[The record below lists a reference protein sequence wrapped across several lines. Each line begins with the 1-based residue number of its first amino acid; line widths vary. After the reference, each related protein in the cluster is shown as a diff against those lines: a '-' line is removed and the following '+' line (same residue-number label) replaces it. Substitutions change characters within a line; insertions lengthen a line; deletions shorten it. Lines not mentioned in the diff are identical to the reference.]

1 MSFISVVASF
11 CWAISG
17 FLLLALTI
25 DRHYQDVYGKLAIR
39 LDKRYLNTLH
49 AFGWAALFMSFVS
62 AVIYKGWYV
71 GPVVWMGVL
80 ATTAYGLMLLLAY
93 KPSWVIK
100 TTGGSSLVAVS
111 STLVY
116 LAK

>member
-1 MSFISVVASF
+1 MNYINVVASF
-11 CWAISG
+11 AWAISG

-25 DRHYQDVYGKLAIR
+25 DRHYQDIYGKSATR
-39 LDKRYLNTLH
+39 LDKRYVNILH
-49 AFGWAALFMSFVS
+49 TFGWTALLMSFVS

-71 GPVVWMGVL
+71 GSVAWMGVL
-80 ATTAYGLMLLLAY
+80 ATTAFGLMLLLTY

-100 TTGGSSLVAVS
+100 TTGLTSLIAIS
-111 STLVY
+111 NTLVY